1 MFKNKILNK
10 KTLKLLL
17 RISISFIFI
26 AFLLHTS
33 NINDTFES
41 LGKANHLIL
50 VLGIGVYILGQVVSS
65 YKWKL
70 LAEGV
75 GFQNKFREYVNYYFT
90 GMFFNLFLPTT
101 VGGDVAKCYYLSK
114 SDSKKRKAPA
124 IYSVLAERFTGV
136 AVIAWLGTLGMLFL
150 YKDIVPFNIII
161 FMAVFSLTIALF
173 TPFFPSLMMFFFKKK
188 KWVRTML
195 RDIKPYWNNPK
206 LVFRA
211 LYWSFFFHLLI
222 IEIHI
227 IIGNAM
233 GLNIP
238 VMYYFVVYPMAAMAG
253 FIPLAFNG
261 IGPREGTYVYFLSL
275 IGIKQSSALAFGIFW
290 FGIVLISSL
299 IGGIFYVKGK
309 YATPPDEEF
318 EFISEEEDSV
328 LTHISDTAAI
338 LCHHRKDWK
347 PMTVRSTSIIPE
359 KTDKFQVSN

>member
-1 MFKNKILNK
+1 MFKNK
-10 KTLKLLL
+10 TLKLFL

-33 NINDTFES
+33 NIDDTFES
-41 LGKANHLIL
+41 LGKTNHFIWIWGILI
-50 VLGIGVYILGQVVSS
+50 YILGQVVSS
-65 YKWKL
+65 YKWKF
-70 LAEGV
+70 LAEGM
-75 GFQNKFREYVNYYFT
+75 GFQNKFREYINYYFT

-101 VGGDVAKCYYLSK
+101 VGGDVAKCYYLSRN
-114 SDSKKRKAPA
+114 DSKKRKAPA

-136 AVIAWLGTLGMLFL
+136 VVIAWLGTLGMLFL
-150 YKDIVPFNIII
+150 YKDVVPFNITI
-161 FMAVFSLTIALF
+161 FMAVFSLAIAFF

-188 KWVRTML
+188 KWVRIML

-227 IIGNAM
+227 IIGHAM

-261 IGPREGTYVYFLSL
+261 IGPREGTYIYFLSL

-290 FGIVLISSL
+290 FGIVLLSSL
-299 IGGIFYVKGK
+299 IGGIFYVKGR
-309 YATPPDEEF
+309 YAPPPDEEF
-318 EFISEEEDSV
+318 EFIPVEEDDLIEEPSQ
-328 LTHISDTAAI
+328 LLA
-338 LCHHRKDWK
+338 
-347 PMTVRSTSIIPE
+347 E
-359 KTDKFQVSN
+359 NVS